1 MGAGVDRDRF
11 LDPSGRELVSGCRA
25 LIVDDERLARAEL
38 RTLLAEHPWI
48 TISAEAA
55 TLDSALIA
63 ITSRHFDLVFLDIH
77 LGGGTG
83 LDLLAS
89 IPATCRI
96 VFVTAYDA
104 YAVQAFEVNAL
115 DYLLKP
121 VHPERLA
128 ATVARLGQPAPA
140 PSPGRLT
147 SDGVAFLRS
156 GTSAAFVKVASI
168 ACILA
173 DGDYSR
179 VVTTEGRELL
189 ILRSLAEWETIL
201 PVETF
206 ARVHRSAIAN
216 SALVAR
222 TARGRDGRWRLHI
235 PALAKPLVVSRRYA
249 RRLG

>member
-1 MGAGVDRDRF
+1 VI
-11 LDPSGRELVSGCRA
+11 GCRA

-38 RTLLAEHPWI
+38 RTLLAAHPSI
-48 TISAEAA
+48 TVSAEAA
-55 TLDSALIA
+55 TLGAASAA
-63 ITSRHFDLVFLDIH
+63 MKSQKFDLVFLDIR
-77 LGGGTG
+77 LGAGTG
-83 LDLLAS
+83 FDLLAS
-89 IPATCRI
+89 IPPSCRI

-128 ATVARLGQPAPA
+128 TTICRLGHPAAEPT
-140 PSPGRLT
+140 PPRRLT
-147 SDGVAFLRS
+147 PDGVAFLRS
-156 GTSAAFVKVASI
+156 GTSASFVKVASI

-179 VVTTEGRELL
+179 VVTTDGRELL
-189 ILRSLAEWETIL
+189 ILRSLTEWETIL
-201 PVETF
+201 PLETF
-206 ARVHRSAIAN
+206 VRVHRSAIAN
-216 SALVAR
+216 SALIAR

-235 PALAKPLVVSRRYA
+235 PALARPLVVSRRYG